1 MAVQSS
7 SNPLIHVEEAHANP
21 SITISIFILPLSKP
35 SHTHHHLFSF
45 YTTLSIPIFLS
56 FLIPIKH
63 SSRHLSLSK
72 PSHIHHYLFSLYTT
86 TIPISYTSMHTLTP
100 PTRSPFLPH
109 AWLSKAPPI
118 HPSMCMGL
126 MQTISSPHPS
136 SLFSYSHALN
146 AHMSFLSLPVVHFT
160 HDLYIHD
167 LYTPCWCR
175 TSTTATVP
183 TENGDRTNSKRL
195 LPFSCKKMP
204 GPTVWTHHSK
214 FKLVS
219 FLID

>member
-21 SITISIFILPLSKP
+21 SITISIFILPFSKP
-35 SHTHHHLFSF
+35 SHT
-45 YTTLSIPIFLS
+45 
-56 FLIPIKH
+56 
-63 SSRHLSLSK
+63 
-72 PSHIHHYLFSLYTT
+72 HHYLFSLYTK

-146 AHMSFLSLPVVHFT
+146 AHMPFLSLPVATFHPWS
-160 HDLYIHD
+160 LYPWSLHSLLVPD
-167 LYTPCWCR
+167 FHHGYCSYRKWRSNQLEKTP
-175 TSTTATVP
+175 SFLLQKDA
-183 TENGDRTNSKRL
+183 RTNR
-195 LPFSCKKMP
+195 PD
-204 GPTVWTHHSK
+204 T
-214 FKLVS
+214 S
-219 FLID
+219 FEV